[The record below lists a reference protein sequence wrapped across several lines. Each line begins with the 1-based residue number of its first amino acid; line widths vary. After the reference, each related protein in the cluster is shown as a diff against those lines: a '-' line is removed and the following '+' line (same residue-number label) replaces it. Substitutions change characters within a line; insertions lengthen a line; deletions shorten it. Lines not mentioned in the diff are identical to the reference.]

1 MKVAIADPSRAAGL
15 RCLEHFSAA
24 AGVRYSKA
32 RNFDFGPERRGNVSM
47 LSPFLRHRLVLEQE
61 VIEAVL
67 LQHSLAGAS
76 KFIQEIFWR
85 AYFKGWLEH
94 RPTVWEDYRDRLWDL
109 LRSLDDDASLL
120 ERYDRA
126 VEGKTGIECFD
137 TWVSELVTTGYLHNH
152 ARMWFASIWVYTLG
166 LPWQLG
172 ADFFLRYLIDG
183 DPASNTLSW
192 RWVCGLHTTGKTY
205 LARPSNIARFTDNR
219 FNPVEQLASSAPP
232 LVDERVHPVRSL
244 PVADVFGPD
253 ERFGLLVTEEDGYP
267 ESLLGDQPPVAVLG
281 AIATQMRSPLPI
293 GDGARRFAAAAVS
306 DAVTRTARRYRV
318 DGELSETSDW
328 GSLLIDWAGRQQVR
342 TIVTPYVPVGPVC
355 DLLDDARAALER
367 DGIRLLRPRR
377 PYDSAAW
384 PHARRGYFKMKEKIP
399 AILEQLGI
407 RAGNHETAQS
417 A

>member
-1 MKVAIADPSRAAGL
+1 MKVAIAEPSRAAGL
-15 RCLEHFSAA
+15 RRLEHFSAA
-24 AGVRYSKA
+24 AGIRYSKS

-47 LSPFLRHRLVLEQE
+47 LSPYLRHRLVLEQE
-61 VIEAVL
+61 VIEGVL
-67 LQHSLAGAS
+67 QQHSLVGAS
-76 KFIQEIFWR
+76 KFIEEVFWR

-94 RPTVWEDYRDRLWDL
+94 RPSVWENYRDTVWEL

-120 ERYDRA
+120 ERFDRA
-126 VEGKTGIECFD
+126 VDGKTGIECFD

-172 ADFFLRYLIDG
+172 ADFFLRHLIDG

-219 FNPVEQLASSAPP
+219 FNPEEQLASSAPP
-232 LVDERVHPVRSL
+232 LADERAHPVRSL
-244 PVADVFGPD
+244 PVADALKPD
-253 ERFGLLVTEEDGYP
+253 ERFGLLVTEEDGCP
-267 ESLLGDQPPVAVLG
+267 ESLLGDQSPVAVLG

-293 GDGARRFAAAAVS
+293 GDGARRFAADSVS
-306 DAVTRTARRYRV
+306 DAVTRTARRFQV

-328 GSLLIDWAGRQQVR
+328 GSLLIDWASRQQVR

-355 DLLDDARAALER
+355 DLLDDARAMLER

-384 PHARRGYFKMKEKIP
+384 PHARRGYFKMKEQIP

-407 RAGNHETAQS
+407 RAEQSETAQS